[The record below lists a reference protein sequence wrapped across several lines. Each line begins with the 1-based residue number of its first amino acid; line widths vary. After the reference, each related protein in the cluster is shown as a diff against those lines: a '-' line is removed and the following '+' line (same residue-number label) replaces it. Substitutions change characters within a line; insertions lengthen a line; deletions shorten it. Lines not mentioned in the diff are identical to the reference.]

1 MLRATDIARTIDR
14 KSILRDCSLEL
25 TPGRFTAVVGPN
37 GAGKST
43 LLRIISG
50 EDQPTRGSVRLNE
63 QPLRAYD
70 SQALSRLRAVLPQHT
85 TVNFPFTVEQV
96 IEIGRYAHRSRIA
109 DNERIIAEVMQ
120 RTGLNS
126 FSGRA
131 YQTLSGGEQQRV
143 QMARV
148 MAQLWDEAHQNEQS
162 PPKYL
167 LLDEPTSSLD
177 LAQQQ
182 VLLGLAKDLSRRSLG
197 VLAILHDL
205 NLAIQYAD
213 DILFLKNGGP
223 VAYGPCQEVV
233 TQEVIEETFSHPVK
247 LIYDHGQTIVVPQAN
262 SFSHFV
268 TLNGKSH
275 EQHH

>member
-1 MLRATDIARTIDR
+1 MLQATDIACSIDR
-14 KSILRDCSLEL
+14 KPILRDCSLAL

-43 LLRIISG
+43 LLRILSG
-50 EDQPTRGSVRLNE
+50 EDRPTRGQVQLNR
-63 QPLRAYD
+63 QPIAAYD
-70 SQALSRLRAVLPQHT
+70 SRALSRLRAVLPQHT

-96 IEIGRYAHRSRIA
+96 IEIGRYAHRSRVVE
-109 DNERIIAEVMQ
+109 NERIISEVMQ
-120 RTGLNS
+120 RTGLDR
-126 FSGRA
+126 FSGRV

-148 MAQLWDEAHQNEQS
+148 MAQLWDDAYQGPKS
-162 PPKYL
+162 TSKYL

-182 VLLGLAKDLSRRSLG
+182 VLLGLAKDLCQRSLG

-213 DILFLKNGGP
+213 DILFLKDGRP
-223 VAYGPCQEVV
+223 VAYGPREAVV
-233 TQEVIEETFSHPVK
+233 TQEIIEETFSHSVK